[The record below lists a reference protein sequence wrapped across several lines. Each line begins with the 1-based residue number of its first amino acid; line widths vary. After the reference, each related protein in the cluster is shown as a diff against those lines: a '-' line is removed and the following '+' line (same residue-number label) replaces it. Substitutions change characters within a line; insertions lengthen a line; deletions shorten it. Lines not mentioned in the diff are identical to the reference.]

1 MSKGCLIKGLIISTV
16 VLAGI
21 FYVLTVRLDDW
32 VLNPIKDTLYSS
44 TFDEIEKNMNDLKD
58 TQYKDSLVVLFK
70 DYAKKFKSLKEINL
84 NDMGKRAEQIGVLLS
99 DSLVSKED
107 FDRIKYLLEK
117 SKNQNEKSKES

>member
-84 NDMGKRAEQIGVLLS
+84 NDMGKRAEQIGVFLS

-117 SKNQNEKSKES
+117 SKNQNEKSKEN